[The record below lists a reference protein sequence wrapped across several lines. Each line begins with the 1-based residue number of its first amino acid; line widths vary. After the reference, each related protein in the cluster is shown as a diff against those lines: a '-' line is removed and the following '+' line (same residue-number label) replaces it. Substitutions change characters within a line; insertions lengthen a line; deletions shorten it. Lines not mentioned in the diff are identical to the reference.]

1 MQPQQPV
8 TEQPKSSLLRTIKMV
23 AWSFIGLRKGS
34 EFEQDIKMNPLH
46 IVAVGIAETRAE
58 NFGQKDTTIAN
69 TAAMRMTAG
78 SYTRVR
84 ARTPVFSP

>member
-8 TEQPKSSLLRTIKMV
+8 TEQPKSSLLRTVKMV

-46 IVAVGIAETRAE
+46 IVAVGIAGAILFVLALVALV
-58 NFGQKDTTIAN
+58 NW
-69 TAAMRMTAG
+69 
-78 SYTRVR
+78 V
-84 ARTPVFSP
+84 V

>member
-8 TEQPKSSLLRTIKMV
+8 AEQPKSSLLRTIKMV

-46 IVAVGIAETRAE
+46 IMAVGIVGAILFVLALVALV
-58 NFGQKDTTIAN
+58 NW
-69 TAAMRMTAG
+69 
-78 SYTRVR
+78 V
-84 ARTPVFSP
+84 V